1 MIGSWSLISNLRVLK
16 EMCESGLDYIILDLE
31 HGQHS
36 CEGVQDFVSHAK
48 SFKVHITLRTAELT
62 EPCLQKLID
71 SDAEAIQLAGIKDLQ
86 VLDDLER
93 RLGSLGFSPWVSR
106 KDSADLPKLAFQVE
120 FGDVWQQFLNLDS
133 VPTAFSASFLGRYD
147 MSKSL
152 GHELKSP
159 DDFEVC
165 RLFVETCR
173 RLEIEAWLIAIDAE
187 DYRHLGDL
195 GATRISLGSDVSR
208 LRQSPH
214 PLD

>member
-16 EMCESGLDYIILDLE
+16 EMCGSGLDYIILDLE

-48 SFKVHITLRTAELT
+48 GSNVLITLRTADLT
-62 EPCLQKLID
+62 DPCLQKLID
-71 SDAEAIQLAGIKDLQ
+71 SDAEAIQLAGIRDLQ
-86 VLDDLER
+86 VLDDLEK
-93 RLGSLGFSPWVSR
+93 RLGYLGFSPWVSR

-120 FGDVWQQFLNLDS
+120 FEDVWKQFLKLNS
-133 VPTAFSASFLGRYD
+133 VPTTFFASFLGRYD

-152 GHELKSP
+152 GHALQSAE
-159 DDFEVC
+159 DYEVC

-173 RLEIEAWLIAIDAE
+173 RLGIEAWLIAIDA
-187 DYRHLGDL
+187 DDFRILSGL

-208 LRQSPH
+208 LRQSPI
-214 PLD
+214 L